1 VNYILFIACVACF
14 FYFIH
19 RFSRDTPR
27 ARLVKLFLEKSSMA
41 RVALKSGDDEKFRN
55 LKEEADIVWKMIER
69 YDNSVR
75 SENERFL
82 QRQGISS

>member
-1 VNYILFIACVACF
+1 MGYFFLIVAVVCF

-19 RFSRDTPR
+19 RFFEATPR
-27 ARLVKLFLEKSSMA
+27 ARLVKLFLEKSSLA
-41 RVALKSGDDEKFRN
+41 DNALSIGDDRKFKS

-69 YDNSVR
+69 YDASVR

-82 QRQGISS
+82 QR